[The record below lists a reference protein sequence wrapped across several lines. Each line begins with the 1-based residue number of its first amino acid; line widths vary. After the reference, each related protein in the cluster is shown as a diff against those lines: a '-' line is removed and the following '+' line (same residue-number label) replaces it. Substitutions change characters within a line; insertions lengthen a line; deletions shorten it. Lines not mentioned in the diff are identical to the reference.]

1 MSEIRKTAINS
12 HKYDELSSD
21 ELNKL
26 AKQFDDLTD
35 EELKKELEEIKS
47 MLCQYNSE
55 SVFLYR
61 ITMNLYEVVCKRHNY
76 SFNFIK

>member
-12 HKYDELSSD
+12 HKYDDLSSD

-35 EELKKELEEIKS
+35 EELKRELEEIK
-47 MLCQYNSE
+47 
-55 SVFLYR
+55 
-61 ITMNLYEVVCKRHNY
+61 
-76 SFNFIK
+76 

>member
-47 MLCQYNSE
+47 MLYQYNSE

-61 ITMNLYEVVCKRHNY
+61 ITMRLYEVVCQRHNY